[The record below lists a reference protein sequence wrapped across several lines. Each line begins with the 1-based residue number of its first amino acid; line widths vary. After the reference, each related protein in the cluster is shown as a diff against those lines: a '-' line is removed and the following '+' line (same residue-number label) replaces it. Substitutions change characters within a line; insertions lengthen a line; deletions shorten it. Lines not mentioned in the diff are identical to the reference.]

1 MGKKYG
7 AVSFLQI
14 IAPKLKDRI
23 LVEFL
28 DLENSA
34 VVSMH
39 VQSIDQTAA
48 IRNIKR
54 RSRTWTR

>member
-39 VQSIDQTAA
+39 IQSIDIVLNCTSTL
-48 IRNIKR
+48 I
-54 RSRTWTR
+54 SLL